1 MVRTRRL
8 APPVDSP
15 PSDAVSTEPSS
26 TKATAR
32 SSDSGAGGGVPP
44 ARGVEARLLLLG
56 VVVVLVGLLVMSRA
70 LGREMA
76 ETAAELAES
85 SAVSLNAEELG
96 GPLSTLLATVLPM
109 RSSAEV
115 GNAIVERRAALPGK
129 RYPNVG
135 AIADLRNAD
144 GERLLSSAEF
154 RALKPSLVVRTP
166 AEFRGQYWL
175 WSLLS
180 LAALLTVHVV
190 WRARGFAGDG
200 VMLAAVTVLSG
211 VGLLMM
217 ASVRDPLRDLL
228 LMRPFAQGVIGGA
241 IVLLVASM
249 VDFERPLIRRSGGY
263 ALLAALGLSVL
274 LLLFGTGPSGSD
286 AKVNLFG
293 AQPVEVIKVL
303 VVFFLATYFCDRW
316 ELLRE
321 VREER
326 TELDGVQKLV
336 TLPKLEYS
344 LPPLLAVACFL
355 VFFFLQRDLGPALVL
370 SCSFLVLYGVARG
383 RALMAGVGF
392 AFLILGFVA
401 GYVLGF
407 PATVKGRLEMWLSP
421 WDNTFRGGDHLAH
434 SLWALASGG
443 VRGVGLGG
451 GSPETVPEVHTDM
464 VLSAVGEQL
473 GAIGLAS
480 VITLWAV
487 ILWRG
492 LRASWRSGTYGMFLG
507 LGLVLAMGL
516 QMVLIAG
523 GVVGLLPLS
532 GVVSP
537 FLSYGRSAMLVN
549 FGIIGVLASLSA
561 RPPRDAALQFRPALR
576 KVGVAFAVMLAAL
589 LGRGAQLQIMVDE
602 RATARG
608 VLALQADGERRFRY
622 NPRLVEMARSIP
634 RGSILDRNGLPLAT
648 SDWAEVEAQRA
659 VFEDLGLRVGE
670 SVLSERHYP
679 LGGRT
684 FHVLGDWTTQQR
696 WGATNA
702 SFVERDFRTQLQ
714 GFDDGQRSVQIE
726 TQGGA
731 VSDVVARDYSELVPM
746 IRQRPKSRAVREL
759 IERDRSLRLSL
770 DARLQVKS
778 AEILERRLQG
788 VGPERGAVVVL
799 DAESGDVLALVSHP
813 WPKGRSSSSDS
824 DAEGVLFDRARYG
837 LYPPGSTF
845 KIAVAI
851 AALRRDPDLLDES
864 YTCER
869 LGDGRVGQS
878 VKGWGRPIRDDPR
891 VRTPHG
897 RVDMVRGVAVSCNA
911 YFAQLAVYALGE
923 EAIIETASLFGIEAA
938 SPNDAAT
945 LADSLAQAAYGQGQ
959 VLATPLEMARVAA
972 VIASGGQLPAVR
984 LELDGPAPI
993 SRSVLPREQTLP
1005 IAEAMRRVVTE
1016 GSASR
1021 VLSESIPAIAGKTG
1035 TAEVQGEASHAWFIG
1050 FAPYGASGRK
1060 IALSVLVEHGGYG
1073 GLVAARVAGDI
1084 VKEAAQ
1090 LGLL

>member
-8 APPVDSP
+8 APPVEPPGGSKTLEAQSSP
-15 PSDAVSTEPSS
+15 SSQGVDAVAP
-26 TKATAR
+26 
-32 SSDSGAGGGVPP
+32 
-44 ARGVEARLLLLG
+44 RGRQVEARLLLCG
-56 VVVVLVGLLVMSRA
+56 VVVVLVGLLVLARS

-76 ETAAELAES
+76 ETGTALEQS
-85 SAVSLNAEELG
+85 RAVSLNAEELG
-96 GPLSTLLATVLPM
+96 GPLAALLDMSLPM
-109 RSSAEV
+109 RSSAELA
-115 GNAIVERRAALPGK
+115 GAIVERRAGLRGK

-135 AIADLRNAD
+135 AIADLRDAQ
-144 GERLLSSAEF
+144 GERLLSATEF
-154 RALKPSLVVRTP
+154 RTLKTNLVVRSP
-166 AEFRGQYWL
+166 GEFRSQYWL

-180 LAALLTVHVV
+180 VGALVGVHFV
-190 WRARGFAGDG
+190 WRARDYRGDQ
-200 VMLAAVTVLSG
+200 VVLPAMTVLSAL
-211 VGLLMM
+211 GLLMM

-241 IVLLVASM
+241 VVLLIASQ
-249 VDFERPLIRRSGGY
+249 VDFERPVLRRSGGY
-263 ALLAALGLSVL
+263 ALLAALGLSVM

-321 VREER
+321 VKEQRS
-326 TELDGVQKLV
+326 ELDGVQKV
-336 TLPKLEYS
+336 ISLPKLEYS
-344 LPPLLAVACFL
+344 LPPLLAIGSFL
-355 VFFFLQRDLGPALVL
+355 LFFFLQRDLGPALVL

-383 RALMAGVGF
+383 RALMASVGF
-392 AFLILGFVA
+392 VLLILGFVA
-401 GYVLGF
+401 GYVLGV

-473 GAIGLAS
+473 GALGLAS
-480 VITLWAV
+480 VITLWSV

-492 LRASWRSGTYGMFLG
+492 LRASWRSSTYGMFLG
-507 LGLVLAMGL
+507 LGLVLAIGL

-549 FGIIGVLASLSA
+549 FGIIGVLVSLSA
-561 RPPRDAALQFRPALR
+561 RATPDAAVLFRPALR
-576 KVGVAFAVMLAAL
+576 KVGAAFALMLAAL
-589 LGRGAQLQIMVDE
+589 LARGAQLQVMVDE
-602 RATARG
+602 EATARG
-608 VLALQADGERRFRY
+608 VLALQADGQRRFRY

-648 SDWAEVEAQRA
+648 SDWAEVESQRA

-670 SVLSERHYP
+670 SVLAQRHYP

-684 FHVLGDWTTQQR
+684 FHLLGDVTTQLR

-714 GFDDGQRSVQIE
+714 GYDDAQRTIGVESGDGE
-726 TQGGA
+726 TI
-731 VSDVVARDYSELVPM
+731 SVVARDYSELVPM
-746 IRQRPKSRAVREL
+746 IRKRPNSRSVREL

-770 DARLQVKS
+770 DARLQARATEV
-778 AEILERRLQG
+778 LERRLAG

-799 DAESGDVLALVSHP
+799 DAGTGDVLALVNHP
-813 WPKGRSSSSDS
+813 WPRGRGQGDG

-845 KIAVAI
+845 KVAVAV
-851 AALRRDPDLLDES
+851 AALRRDPDLLDEV
-864 YTCER
+864 YPCER
-869 LGDGRVGQS
+869 LSGGRVGQQ

-891 VRTPHG
+891 VTRPHG
-897 RVDMVRGVAVSCNA
+897 RVSMARGIAVSCNA
-911 YFAQLAVYALGE
+911 YFAQLAVYSLGK

-938 SPNDAAT
+938 SPNDAEA

-972 VIASGGQLPAVR
+972 VIANGGELPAVR
-984 LELDGPAPI
+984 LQLDGAPPTSQSI
-993 SRSVLPREQTLP
+993 LPPNQVRP

-1021 VLSESIPAIAGKTG
+1021 ALSQSIPAIAGKTG

-1060 IALSVLVEHGGYG
+1060 IALAVLVEHGGYG
-1073 GLVAARVAGDI
+1073 GIVAARVAGDV